1 MEIIQEIV
9 TGLGTAFEFVPTFV
23 GAIVE
28 AAQNLFLE
36 TVGDST
42 KGTVI
47 LGIVLA
53 VVGVSL
59 TISIMRYCMRLL
71 RLKRRA

>member
-23 GAIVE
+23 GAIVDS
-28 AAQNLFLE
+28 AQNLFLQ
-36 TVGDST
+36 TVEGST
-42 KGTVI
+42 TGTVV